1 VSYVSY
7 ETDIFACFNVWWGA
21 QLVGG
26 DPGVY
31 EPELFA
37 DRFQGFDRRRI
48 QHAGIRAC
56 FDNPGFYNAASIL
69 RPDVLPA
76 LRTLSVIPLG
86 PNPDREGHP
95 PPGWCKVEPETLQLN
110 REFELRDVS
119 PVQLGC
125 HPFFSEA
132 CISSGKISDHHMNP
146 LGIPSTKEVVL
157 LIKAFAWHYAH
168 GDTEEAWR
176 SLENLEP
183 GHLAAASRNEP
194 CPLRLPVCGPGGHT
208 LQDIVNRVLP
218 YRMNVKLLCEKRCL
232 EELEVARMFDEE
244 RTGWVGA
251 FTPFEA
257 LILLKLLQRRAYPRQ
272 LTVQLVSDSSDEGL
286 GDEDPFEEFPD

>member
-1 VSYVSY
+1 VPRSAAVFAPLLVCKESHAVWREHYYDTPRSLELFAKSSGYYIRFAVSYVSY

-31 EPELFA
+31 DPELFA
-37 DRFQGFDRRRI
+37 DPFQGFDRRRI

-76 LRTLSVIPLG
+76 LRTVSLVPLG

-95 PPGWCKVEPETLQLN
+95 PPGWCKMEPETLQLN

-119 PVQLGC
+119 PVQLDC

-132 CISSGKISDHHMNP
+132 
-146 LGIPSTKEVVL
+146 
-157 LIKAFAWHYAH
+157 
-168 GDTEEAWR
+168 
-176 SLENLEP
+176 
-183 GHLAAASRNEP
+183 
-194 CPLRLPVCGPGGHT
+194 
-208 LQDIVNRVLP
+208 
-218 YRMNVKLLCEKRCL
+218 
-232 EELEVARMFDEE
+232 
-244 RTGWVGA
+244 
-251 FTPFEA
+251 
-257 LILLKLLQRRAYPRQ
+257 
-272 LTVQLVSDSSDEGL
+272 
-286 GDEDPFEEFPD
+286 